1 MSENK
6 KILHILK
13 SEPDDVQKTLMDTLS
28 RDRHSLQVSLAAPY
42 PGTELYRQA
51 MENGWLANAGSGLIQ
66 DAGIQEATGADTAG
80 FPLSRE

>member
-28 RDRHSLQVSLAAPY
+28 RDRHSLQVSLVDADDSVY
-42 PGTELYRQA
+42 DELIDQIFDCD
-51 MENGWLANAGSGLIQ
+51 EIITWW
-66 DAGIQEATGADTAG
+66 
-80 FPLSRE
+80 

>member
-28 RDRHSLQVSLAAPY
+28 QDRQSLQVSLVDADDSVY
-42 PGTELYRQA
+42 DELIDQIFDND
-51 MENGWLANAGSGLIQ
+51 EVITWW
-66 DAGIQEATGADTAG
+66 
-80 FPLSRE
+80 

>member
-28 RDRHSLQVSLAAPY
+28 RDRHNLQVSLVDADDSVY
-42 PGTELYRQA
+42 DELIDQIFDCD
-51 MENGWLANAGSGLIQ
+51 EVITWW
-66 DAGIQEATGADTAG
+66 
-80 FPLSRE
+80 

>member
-28 RDRHSLQVSLAAPY
+28 RDLHSLQVSLVD
-42 PGTELYRQA
+42 
-51 MENGWLANAGSGLIQ
+51 ANDSVYDDLIDQ
-66 DAGIQEATGADTAG
+66 IFDSDEVITWW
-80 FPLSRE
+80 

>member
-28 RDRHSLQVSLAAPY
+28 RDRHSLQVSIVDADDSVY
-42 PGTELYRQA
+42 DELIDQIFDCD
-51 MENGWLANAGSGLIQ
+51 EVITWW
-66 DAGIQEATGADTAG
+66 
-80 FPLSRE
+80 